1 MAISVILPVVNEH
14 DNLRLLIPRL
24 YDSLKRESLS
34 YEIIVIDGGSID
46 GTPQTAEALGARV
59 FAERRKGSPAPWR
72 PGSPRPA
79 LTMCSPSTPI
89 CPTTPIS
96 SPRCGWGFEVVS
108 M

>member
-59 FAERRKGSPAPWR
+59 FAESRKGFAGAMETGFAEAR
-72 PGSPRPA
+72 A
-79 LTMCSPSTPI
+79 DHVLTLDADLSDDPDFISTMWL
-89 CPTTPIS
+89 
-96 SPRCGWGFEVVS
+96 GL
-108 M
+108 